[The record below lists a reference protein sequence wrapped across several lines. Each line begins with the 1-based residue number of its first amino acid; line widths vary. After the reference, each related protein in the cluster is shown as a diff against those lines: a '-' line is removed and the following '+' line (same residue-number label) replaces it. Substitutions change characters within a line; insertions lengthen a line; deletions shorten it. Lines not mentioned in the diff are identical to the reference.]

1 MTDTAAIP
9 AAMIF
14 EKAPGS
20 FAIHAKYLQPQW
32 MSSLSVQQ
40 AGHTL
45 SVPEIFRLLTAARR
59 QHPFPI
65 PVIRIKLIWKAS
77 TYR

>member
-14 EKAPGS
+14 EKTPGS

-32 MSSLSVQQ
+32 MSSLNVQQ
-40 AGHTL
+40 VEHTL
-45 SVPEIFRLLTAARR
+45 SGQETFRLLTAARR
-59 QHPFPI
+59 QHPFLI
-65 PVIRIKLIWKAS
+65 PVIRIKLI
-77 TYR
+77 